1 MLGNHTT
8 IRTDYITWGKSII
21 AQRSGD
27 STRRARVV
35 SFSNLVYGQCGMM
48 HFDEKSMWGFRL
60 ERDPTFQGDYMAGMG
75 VCEDPSC
82 PCAVVTMG
90 CKESN
95 PAPDASM
102 GIPYIFQLD
111 LDTRKVV
118 KGFFKKG
125 QAESVKFGQSYVR
138 ELGDKEWAH
147 LRNVFLSAK
156 RTLIE
161 NLNPEK
167 VKYQFHIREIEN
179 EAAMVSYISVL
190 CCDEKLDFTSDS
202 REFFVNDCYCL
213 KSDCNCKSVHLVFHE
228 KPANTGSKA
237 PIIGSLTYSYD
248 SQTDCFDENSR
259 GSRERV
265 GALFNSLKTTRPDLA
280 SVIGKRHR
288 ILKILYGNSLRKNRP
303 PTSPV
308 EVGRNDTCP
317 CGSGRKFKH
326 CCGR

>member
-1 MLGNHTT
+1 MFGNHTT
-8 IRTDYITWGKSII
+8 MRTDYITWGKSII
-21 AQRSGD
+21 AQRSGE
-27 STRRARVV
+27 STRRARVD

-118 KGFFKKG
+118 KGFSKKG

-202 REFFVNDCYCL
+202 REFFVNDYYCL

-280 SVIGKRHR
+280 SVIRKRHR

>member
-1 MLGNHTT
+1 M
-8 IRTDYITWGKSII
+8 I
-21 AQRSGD
+21 
-27 STRRARVV
+27 
-35 SFSNLVYGQCGMM
+35 
-48 HFDEKSMWGFRL
+48 HFDAKSMWGFRL
-60 ERDPTFQGDYMAGMG
+60 QRDPTFQGDYMAGMG

-82 PCAVVTMG
+82 PCAVVTLG

-102 GIPYIFQLD
+102 GIPYIFQID

-118 KGFFKKG
+118 KSFSKEGRT
-125 QAESVKFGQSYVR
+125 ESDKFGQSYVR
-138 ELGDKEWAH
+138 ELGGKEWAH

-156 RTLIE
+156 RALTE

-167 VKYQFHIREIEN
+167 VKYQFNIRQIEN

-190 CCDEKLDFTSDS
+190 CFDEGLDFTSDS
-202 REFFVNDCYCL
+202 REFFVNDYYCL
-213 KSDCNCKSVHLVFHE
+213 KSDCTCKSVHLVFHE

-237 PIIGSLTYSYD
+237 PILGSLTYSYD
-248 SQTDCFDENSR
+248 SQTDSFDENSI

-265 GALFNSLKTTRPDLA
+265 GALFSSLKSTRPDLA
-280 SVIGKRHR
+280 SVIRKRHG
-288 ILKILYGNSLRKNRP
+288 ILKMLYGNLLRDNRP
-303 PTSPV
+303 PSSPSK
-308 EVGRNDTCP
+308 VGRNDPCP

>member
-1 MLGNHTT
+1 MFGNHTT
-8 IRTDYITWGKSII
+8 MRTDYITWGKSII
-21 AQRSGD
+21 VQRSGD
-27 STRRARVV
+27 STRRERVD

-95 PAPDASM
+95 PAPNASM

-118 KGFFKKG
+118 KGFFKQG

-202 REFFVNDCYCL
+202 REFFVNDYYCL